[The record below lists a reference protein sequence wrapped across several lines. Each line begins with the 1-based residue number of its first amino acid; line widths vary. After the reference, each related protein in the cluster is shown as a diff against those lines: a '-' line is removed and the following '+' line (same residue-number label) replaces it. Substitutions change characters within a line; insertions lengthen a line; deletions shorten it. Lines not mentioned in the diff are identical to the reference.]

1 MSSPVTP
8 ISGARQLVLTER
20 TAQDYLVQV
29 VLILIPRVERGEVV
43 LDGEEIENAAEPET
57 WTAKILLETQLA
69 HGVTPALHLPMVTEV
84 AHSYLLIVDLT

>member
-1 MSSPVTP
+1 MSSPLTP

-29 VLILIPRVERGEVV
+29 VLIFIPRVERGEVV

-57 WTAKILLETQLA
+57 WTA
-69 HGVTPALHLPMVTEV
+69 
-84 AHSYLLIVDLT
+84 